1 MDISTLKS
9 KLGDEYAALETYIN
23 DLTGARDAA
32 RKEAIERRKGL
43 QAEVEALRTLKA
55 TLFEKLGL
63 TDDAELET
71 LPDAKGQA
79 EAVKQFESRVKRL
92 EKDLADKVKALD
104 ETQGRYRETRL
115 SAELQKALAGQ
126 SWIDQEL
133 VESYL
138 RAKLDW
144 QDDQVVYR
152 HGETPVPLDEGV
164 KLLVKDKPNLL
175 KQAPAGGSGWNPA
188 NQNGA
193 QKPSADQLSRQLF
206 AQVAGKPAPTAPSQ
220 GG

>member
-206 AQVAGKPAPTAPSQ
+206 AQVAGQPAPTAPSL

>member
-206 AQVAGKPAPTAPSQ
+206 AQVAGQPAPTAPLT

>member
-1 MDISTLKS
+1 MDIATLKDR
-9 KLGDEYAALETYIN
+9 LGDDYDALETYIAT
-23 DLTGARDAA
+23 LTGQRDAA

-188 NQNGA
+188 NQAGA
-193 QKPSADQLSRQLF
+193 GKPSIDELSRQLF
-206 AQVAGKPAPTAPSQ
+206 NQVAGKPAPTGA
-220 GG
+220 

>member
-43 QAEVEALRTLKA
+43 QAEVETLRTLKA

-92 EKDLADKVKALD
+92 EKDLADKVKALE

-126 SWIDQEL
+126 PWIDQEL

-193 QKPSADQLSRQLF
+193 KKPSTDELSRQLF
-206 AQVAGKPAPTAPSQ
+206 AQVAGKSAPTAPST